1 MRTAII
7 CTTALLLVG
16 GSYAAADPPDVSL
29 VQLIATPER
38 FDGKHVQVVGYCWL
52 EFEGDALYLSRDDQA
67 NMVYRNSIWLSV
79 SREDREKWLGMRGK
93 YVTVSGTFRADFHGH
108 MGMSSGAIEK
118 IDAIRVW
125 SDPKRPGVPRPPRPN
140 PTEGV
145 KRP

>member
-1 MRTAII
+1 MRAAVT
-7 CTTALLLVG
+7 CTALLLVG
-16 GSYAAADPPDVSL
+16 GSFTAAEPPDVSL

-52 EFEGDALYLSRDDQA
+52 ESEDDALYLSRDDQA

-79 SREDREKWLGMRGK
+79 SREDREKWLGMRGNF
-93 YVTVSGTFRADFHGH
+93 VAVSGTFRADFQGH
-108 MGMSSGAIEK
+108 MGMSSGAMEK

-125 SDPKRPGVPRPPRPN
+125 SDPKRPGVPPPPKPN
-140 PTEGV
+140 PGRT